1 MIGIDVLLLER
12 LVIGGL
18 LAALAVGVA
27 FGPELRQAVGRLR
40 QQRDHAERRPIGVET
55 TPS

>member
-27 FGPELRQAVGRLR
+27 FGPELRQAMGRLR
-40 QQRDHAERRPIGVET
+40 QHRDASERRPIGVES